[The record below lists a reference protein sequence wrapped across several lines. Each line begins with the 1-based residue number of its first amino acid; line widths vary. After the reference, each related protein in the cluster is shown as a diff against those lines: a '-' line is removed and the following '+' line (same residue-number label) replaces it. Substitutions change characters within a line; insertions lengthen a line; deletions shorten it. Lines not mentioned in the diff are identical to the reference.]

1 MAASLFLRGSLW
13 TFRVKVRTCKGVEY
27 ASPHALWETKNEAE
41 RDVDLFIW
49 FKGRKG
55 PADPHIPSP
64 HGQWFKT
71 MKPGSSWDEIRE
83 FVSTRGCKGFSLKR
97 KQPASFDVAKRR
109 RVEAKADLEASEAE
123 ITDDIVPEAQ
133 TALDSKDMIKNL
145 VQGRVMKKA
154 YSQLG
159 DRRRAAVDTSILA
172 ALTKCW
178 KHLAP
183 GQPIDQLRSCV
194 TSIFGGKVM
203 NDAMKSSIQT
213 SYRLAKEKKDNEFMV
228 QFLST
233 FMIQKDITRAK
244 LEEMMDQT
252 ISARKYQHAR
262 HHAVIY
268 GAGQPA
274 EVIVHQR
281 NIAKRQAIIDR
292 FVAYCLDKGVITAN
306 GRTVLIPGKEGIPV
320 PNVKRLEGKQPL
332 IKAFEEDERRLRGLA
347 IVREDRNQKR
357 EYVSLRR
364 QDMEEVIAVVCPEI
378 HTSKAALD
386 VVGQLHGTNNF
397 KILKKKLVQL
407 EGISPTL
414 IDEILNVRASMS
426 AAEEA
431 LSHKDQFRSNEHFG
445 CEFDSHGPAVHCHY
459 FAFGRVDP
467 VEAVPVENVEKMA
480 CGHYH
485 IGTCEV
491 CCEIER
497 FAILLTDLAEKIG
510 VGGDERAKMLN
521 FAYHK
526 NRFIH
531 YAGHQARL
539 LHESK
544 VTDIIKGMM
553 REDHSLIHITADYAM
568 KFLPLKDSEAQSDF
582 FGKAGI
588 NWHGLCLLWFSPED
602 GQFLQY
608 YVNQC
613 VEDSTEDG
621 ISVVALL
628 QKVSAETMRD
638 LLYNHA
644 PDDKSIISILGNS

>member
-1 MAASLFLRGSLW
+1 
-13 TFRVKVRTCKGVEY
+13 
-27 ASPHALWETKNEAE
+27 
-41 RDVDLFIW
+41 
-49 FKGRKG
+49 
-55 PADPHIPSP
+55 
-64 HGQWFKT
+64 
-71 MKPGSSWDEIRE
+71 
-83 FVSTRGCKGFSLKR
+83 
-97 KQPASFDVAKRR
+97 
-109 RVEAKADLEASEAE
+109 
-123 ITDDIVPEAQ
+123 
-133 TALDSKDMIKNL
+133 
-145 VQGRVMKKA
+145 MKKA

-159 DRRRAAVDTSILA
+159 DRRRAAVDISILG

-178 KHLAP
+178 KHIAP

-194 TSIFGGKVM
+194 TSIFGGKQM

-213 SYRLAKEKKDNEFMV
+213 SYRLVTEKKDSEFMV
-228 QFLST
+228 QILST

-262 HHAVIY
+262 HHAFIY

-281 NIAKRQAIIDR
+281 NIAKRRTIIDR
-292 FVAYCLDKGVITAN
+292 FVAYCLDKRVITAN
-306 GRTVLIPGKEGIPV
+306 GRTVLIPCKEGIPV

-332 IKAFEEDERRLRGLA
+332 IKAFEDNERRLRGLS
-347 IVREDRNQKR
+347 IVRGDRNQKR

-407 EGISPTL
+407 EAISPTL
-414 IDEILNVRASMS
+414 IDEILELRTSMS

-431 LSHKDQFRSNEHFG
+431 LCHKDQFRSNEHFG
-445 CEFDSHGPAVHCHY
+445 CDFDLHGPAVHCHY

-467 VEAVPVENVEKMA
+467 VDAVPVDNVEKMT

-491 CCEIER
+491 CCEVER
-497 FAILLTDLAEKIG
+497 FAVLLTDLAEKIDI
-510 VGGDERAKMLN
+510 GGDERAKLLN

-526 NRFIH
+526 NRFTH

-544 VTDIIKGMM
+544 VTDTIKEKM
-553 REDHSLIHITADYAM
+553 REDYTLMHITADYAM
-568 KFLPLKDSEAQSDF
+568 KYLPLKDSDAQSDF

-602 GQFLQY
+602 GKFQQY

-621 ISVVALL
+621 ISVVAYRIG
-628 QKVSAETMRD
+628 TMCD
-638 LLYNHA
+638 FFYNYN
-644 PDDKSIISILGNS
+644 PDDISN